1 MIDVKDLEYG
11 LDRRDGIG
19 LRVGILPCPASRHI
33 YFRWILVLH
42 AAVSG
47 MRGGFAEHVLL

>member
-1 MIDVKDLEYG
+1 MIDVKDLEHG